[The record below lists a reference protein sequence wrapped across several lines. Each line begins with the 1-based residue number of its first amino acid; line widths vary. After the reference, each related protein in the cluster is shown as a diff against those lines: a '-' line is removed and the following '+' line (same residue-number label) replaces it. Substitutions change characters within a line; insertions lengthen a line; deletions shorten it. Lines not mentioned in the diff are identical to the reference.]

1 MFPGIVLS
9 CHICSRS
16 FLPSI
21 FEYWKHNV
29 LVLFAHLVPD
39 SDRAMAFLLAWN
51 SWWMY
56 LHHEHWHTLQIM
68 MFAAA
73 AVIVGIQADAY
84 LPVGIVLQYKSPRW
98 GRRLGNCC
106 RLNVLCPPRFLY
118 LSTWA
123 PVGVLFRDTVESQ
136 ANAALLAEMDHHC
149 GPWSLYW
156 LLVLAPAHCFLVG
169 LNFILIGDNL
179 LSNSYGSENWW
190 CQVRSRDCDLWSHI
204 AWIGILF
211 LTPVS

>member
-16 FLPSI
+16 FLPST

-39 SDRAMAFLLAWN
+39 SDRVMAFLLAWN

-73 AVIVGIQADAY
+73 AVIVGIQADVY
-84 LPVGIVLQYKSPRW
+84 LPVGIVLQYKSLRW

-118 LSTWA
+118 LSAWA
-123 PVGVLFRDTVESQ
+123 PVGGSVQRHCWISGKCSLTGRNGSPLW
-136 ANAALLAEMDHHC
+136 ALK
-149 GPWSLYW
+149 
-156 LLVLAPAHCFLVG
+156 
-169 LNFILIGDNL
+169 FILTSGSGPSSL
-179 LSNSYGSENWW
+179 PLSWPQLHSNRRQSTE
-190 CQVRSRDCDLWSHI
+190 QFLWL
-204 AWIGILF
+204 WELMMPGKE
-211 LTPVS
+211 